1 MTRDEF
7 SIFANALRTY
17 YAKENLLPNKQA
29 MELWYQALKDLS
41 YSLASAALGKWSQT
55 SRWSPTIADI
65 RETAADITDPDNGE
79 DWSMGWGKVLKA
91 ISRYGWSRPEEAL
104 ATLDETSRAAV
115 KCLGWQNLCMSENI
129 SVDRASFRQTY
140 ETMKKRKKE
149 QRQISPD
156 VLAIIQAVRLPEMP
170 KREALEG
177 HHEN

>member
-65 RETAADITDPDNGE
+65 RETAADITDPD
-79 DWSMGWGKVLKA
+79 DA
-91 ISRYGWSRPEEAL
+91 
-104 ATLDETSRAAV
+104 ATV
-115 KCLGWQNLCMSENI
+115 G
-129 SVDRASFRQTY
+129 VDR
-140 ETMKKRKKE
+140 KR
-149 QRQISPD
+149 RWLRWTR
-156 VLAIIQAVRLPEMP
+156 LA
-170 KREALEG
+170 ALR
-177 HHEN
+177 